1 MFVNK
6 VTTQLHN
13 MKILTDEMKENIEVE
28 QNRFSK
34 ARKLLDIVAR
44 RGPHAF
50 TALRM
55 SLIKAGNFALAKQL
69 HEDSNASA
77 SNQIANF
84 DLHRPLVID
93 FGQSKE
99 IQNDEMKEKTTYCQS
114 PVIDLDQDA
123 TSLQENGNDKRN
135 DKQRCFLNIG
145 DNFFVTANTYNGQ
158 LRIHIREYNASSNG
172 KRLFPTKKGVTFT
185 LQRWVQFKSMIPD
198 IAESL
203 ESHSD
208 MDSEQS
214 WHLGGGVYAII
225 NPEYPTVNIRHFWK
239 PEDATE
245 PKPTRKG
252 VMLTRY
258 RFRKLQEILNDING
272 HVPELE
278 DIVPCIFQDDHMN
291 QEGMLQCPECT
302 PFGYNDFMCC

>member
-1 MFVNK
+1 MHYGFAYVFN
-6 VTTQLHN
+6 
-13 MKILTDEMKENIEVE
+13 
-28 QNRFSK
+28 
-34 ARKLLDIVAR
+34 
-44 RGPHAF
+44 
-50 TALRM
+50 
-55 SLIKAGNFALAKQL
+55 KAGNFALAKQL

-225 NPEYPTVNIRHFWK
+225 NPEYPYREYQAFLETRGCDRAEAYQKRCHVDKISLQK
-239 PEDATE
+239 ITGDPE
-245 PKPTRKG
+245 
-252 VMLTRY
+252 
-258 RFRKLQEILNDING
+258 
-272 HVPELE
+272 
-278 DIVPCIFQDDHMN
+278 
-291 QEGMLQCPECT
+291 
-302 PFGYNDFMCC
+302 